1 MIKNV
6 FIRPRPT
13 SGHWDR
19 MCVGLGICL
28 MAFTVSP
35 VWAALG
41 QPAESV
47 ERDRAM
53 MKAQRQS
60 RTGTV
65 YTIDTITVAGLKI
78 KEYVSLEGVV
88 FAVVWQGTGAPDLQL
103 LLGEYFEEYRDELQA
118 ARNRAPKARKPFRMK
133 TARLVVERG
142 GHSRS
147 LWGRAFLPSAL
158 PPGMTAEDIQ

>member
-1 MIKNV
+1 MLKNL
-6 FIRPRPT
+6 FTRRGLT
-13 SGHWDR
+13 SIHLDYV
-19 MCVGLGICL
+19 CVGLAMFL
-28 MAFTVSP
+28 VTFTASP
-35 VWAALG
+35 LWAALG
-41 QPAESV
+41 QPADSV

-60 RTGTV
+60 RTGTA

-88 FAVVWQGTGAPDLQL
+88 FAVVWQGTGAPDLRL
-103 LLGEYFEEYRDELQA
+103 LLGEYFEEYRDALQA
-118 ARNRAPKARKPFRMK
+118 ARNRAPKARKLFRMK
-133 TARLVVERG
+133 SDRLVVERG